1 MLNKYDPP
9 KGKKWSVYLKIDAG
23 YPRAGVPA
31 EKPEQILEIGQFF
44 VKNADKIEFQGLYAH
59 CGNSYGVGSNPDDI
73 QKSREGSIKKLNN
86 VAKMLIQNGIPV
98 KNQGE
103 IFACSVQAFDF
114 FLGD

>member
-73 QKSREGSIKKLNN
+73 QKSREGSIKKLND

-103 IFACSVQAFDF
+103 IFACSEF
-114 FLGD
+114 